1 MTSDSTHTADENQ
14 QPAAESAAALER
26 VFAVVYDELRR
37 LAHRQLQREPA
48 GLTLR
53 TTDLVHEAYLRL
65 ADQHSAHL
73 KSRAH
78 FLSIAAMA
86 MRRILIDHART
97 HRTEKRGGGV
107 PRVPLDSIDVPI
119 AERAEFLIALDEA
132 LERLRA
138 LDARQ
143 ARVVEY
149 RFFGGMTEEETA
161 EALGVGLR
169 TAKRDWAR
177 ARAWLYAELYPETAA

>member
-1 MTSDSTHTADENQ
+1 MTSESVDQGADGGP
-14 QPAAESAAALER
+14 PAAPSAAALED
-26 VFAVVYDELRR
+26 VFPIVYDELRR
-37 LAHRQLQREPA
+37 LAHRQLQREPT

-65 ADQHSAHL
+65 ASQQSDRWRG
-73 KSRAH
+73 RAH
-78 FLSIAAMA
+78 FLAIAAMA

-97 HRTEKRGGGV
+97 HRSEKRGGGV
-107 PRVPLDSIDVPI
+107 PRVSLDAVDVP
-119 AERAEFLIALDEA
+119 AEDRAEFLLALDEA
-132 LERLRA
+132 LERLRD

-177 ARAWLYAELYPETAA
+177 ARSWLYAELYPEPAA